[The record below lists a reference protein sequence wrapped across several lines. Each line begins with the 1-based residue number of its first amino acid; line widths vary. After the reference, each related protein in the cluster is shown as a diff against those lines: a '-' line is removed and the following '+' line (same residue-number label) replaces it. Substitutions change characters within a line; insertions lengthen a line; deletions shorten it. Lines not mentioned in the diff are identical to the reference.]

1 MRWLYL
7 IVIILFVAGTAIF
20 ALQNLNAV
28 TIWFLGSSVR
38 LPLAILVI
46 VVYVLGAAT
55 GGSLY
60 ALLRRS
66 YRGSR
71 GALFDGS

>member
-7 IVIILFVAGTAIF
+7 VVIILFVAGTAIF

-28 TIWFLGSSVR
+28 TMWFLGSSVR

>member
-46 VVYVLGAAT
+46 VIYVLGAAT

>member
-1 MRWLYL
+1 VRWLYL
-7 IVIILFVAGTAIF
+7 VVIVVFVAVTAIF
-20 ALQNLNAV
+20 ALQNLSVV
-28 TIWFLGSSVR
+28 TMWFLGSSVR